1 MEQLKYFA
9 GFVQALQNFELLCS
23 LHAYTCQFV
32 LILFYTCHMNSFEWH
47 LPRIVFILPFP
58 VIKSQVLLPVPH
70 ALLYLR
76 LFIFLVS
83 KGVASLTSCK
93 QLVQLFDQ
101 NLTKLKIELNSPA
114 FLRKGEVG

>member
-1 MEQLKYFA
+1 
-9 GFVQALQNFELLCS
+9 
-23 LHAYTCQFV
+23 
-32 LILFYTCHMNSFEWH
+32 MNSFEWH